1 MKVYFFRSH
10 FLVVLPMSPFGQL
23 QCIPRAFP
31 HKWRTG
37 IQFYFAKYETGFQAL
52 LRQLDGDVNEDM

>member
-1 MKVYFFRSH
+1 MMVVSFYEGLN
-10 FLVVLPMSPFGQL
+10 FLVVLPRQL
-23 QCIPRAFP
+23 QCIPRAFA

-52 LRQLDGDVNEDM
+52 LRQLDGGDVNEDM